1 MNEDSIYATS
11 PIPQQCGLAMNPA
24 QTIIAKELRCFFVSP
39 VVYVIGAIFLAV
51 VGLLSYQAV
60 ANASNQ
66 ALRLMQLQNTY
77 AQLNLNEMIF
87 RPLFQS
93 MNLILMIILPLLT
106 MRLFAEERKLRTF
119 ELLLT
124 SPIGVNEI
132 VSGKFLSV
140 VIVYTGLLSLT
151 ALIPLTL
158 SAYATFD
165 WNPILLGYLALLLQG
180 ALMLSIGLFA
190 SALTENQII
199 AAFLSFGLILG
210 LWVLGALSSAFGDS
224 TLGNILSYMSFTE
237 HYERLIRG
245 LLNIKDLVYYISGMA
260 LMWFA
265 AHQAIDAY
273 RWK

>member
-1 MNEDSIYATS
+1 MT
-11 PIPQQCGLAMNPA
+11 PV
-24 QTIIAKELRCFFVSP
+24 QTIIAKELRSFFVSP
-39 VVYVIGAIFLAV
+39 VVYVIGAIFLAI
-51 VGLLSYQAV
+51 VGLLSYWAV

-66 ALRLMQLQNTY
+66 ALRLMQMQNTY
-77 AQLNLNEMIF
+77 AQLNLNEMLF

-140 VIVYTGLLSLT
+140 VIVYTGLLGLT
-151 ALIPLTL
+151 SLIPLTL
-158 SAYATFD
+158 SAYATFA
-165 WNPILLGYLALLLQG
+165 WSPIYLGYLALFLQG

-199 AAFLSFGLILG
+199 AAFLSFGIILG
-210 LWVLGALSSAFGDS
+210 LWVLGALSSAFGDT
-224 TLGNILSYMSFTE
+224 TLGQVLSYVSFTE

-245 LLNIKDLVYYISGMA
+245 LFNLKDI
-260 LMWFA
+260 
-265 AHQAIDAY
+265 I
-273 RWK
+273 

>member
-1 MNEDSIYATS
+1 MT
-11 PIPQQCGLAMNPA
+11 PV
-24 QTIIAKELRCFFVSP
+24 QTIIAKELRSFFVSP
-39 VVYVIGAIFLAV
+39 VVYVIGAIFLAI
-51 VGLLSYQAV
+51 VGLLSYWAV

-66 ALRLMQLQNTY
+66 ALRLMQMQNTY
-77 AQLNLNEMIF
+77 AQLNLNEMLF

-140 VIVYTGLLSLT
+140 VIVYTGLLGLT
-151 ALIPLTL
+151 SLIPLTL
-158 SAYATFD
+158 SAYATFA
-165 WNPILLGYLALLLQG
+165 WSPIYLGYLALFLQG

-199 AAFLSFGLILG
+199 AAFLSFGIILG
-210 LWVLGALSSAFGDS
+210 LWVLGALSSVFGDT
-224 TLGNILSYMSFTE
+224 TLGQVLSYVSFTE

-245 LLNIKDLVYYISGMA
+245 LFNLKDIIYYLSGMA
-260 LMWFA
+260 FMWLA
-265 AHQAIDAY
+265 SHQAIDAY

>member
-1 MNEDSIYATS
+1 
-11 PIPQQCGLAMNPA
+11 MNPA
-24 QTIIAKELRCFFVSP
+24 QTIIAKELRSFFVSP

-51 VGLLSYQAV
+51 VGLLGYQMV

-151 ALIPLTL
+151 GLIPVTL

-165 WNPILLGYLALLLQG
+165 WQPIVLGYLALLLQG
-180 ALMLSIGLFA
+180 ALMLSIGLFT

-199 AAFLSFGLILG
+199 SAFLSFGLILG
-210 LWVLGALSSAFGDS
+210 LWVLGALSTVFGDS
-224 TLGNILSYMSFTE
+224 TLGNILSYISFTE
-237 HYERLIRG
+237 HFERMIRG
-245 LLNIKDLVYYISGMA
+245 LLNIKDLVYYISGLA
-260 LMWFA
+260 FMWFV